1 MYRLIVSGLAHEDL
15 DNIVLY
21 IAVQLAN
28 PIAATNFLNEVE
40 KCYGYL
46 KSNPPL
52 MYERCHDACLEK
64 EAYHKAAIKNYVLVY
79 KVDESAKVVIIYR
92 FFYGAQDYVKLI

>member
-1 MYRLIVSGLAHEDL
+1 MYKLVVSEIAHKDL
-15 DNIVLY
+15 DNIVSY

-28 PIAATNFLNEVE
+28 PMAATNFLNEVE

-46 KSNPPL
+46 KSNPL
-52 MYERCHDACLEK
+52 MYERCHDAHLEK
-64 EAYHKAAIKNYVLVY
+64 EAYRKAAIKNYVLVY
-79 KVDESAKVVIIYR
+79 KVDEPVRVVIIYR